1 MKSFSALYIDLM
13 KYLKESMPE
22 VKHIDLW
29 NNQPFNESQE
39 NAYNIP
45 ALFIEMPAAVATRI
59 SNKRYK
65 ADCTIRVHILADFIG
80 DVDDIAPEGIRNG
93 AFEHLQVLD
102 DVVYFLDGHS
112 SETVG
117 YNSIGLESIEF
128 AASDNDALI
137 YHILTFK
144 TQLNIDAA
152 KRTYIVKP
160 RPAFEVS
167 AEIPE

>member
-13 KYLKESMPE
+13 KYLKVSIPE

-29 NNQPFNESQE
+29 NNQPFNEDAE
-39 NAYNIP
+39 TGFNTP

-65 ADCTIRVHILADFIG
+65 ADCTIRVHVLADFLG
-80 DVDDIAPEGIRNG
+80 DVADDAPDGIRNA

-102 DVVYFLDGHS
+102 DVVFFLDGHNN
-112 SETVG
+112 ETVG

-128 AASDNDALI
+128 AASENDAVI

-167 AEIPE
+167 AEIPD